1 MYQNY
6 IFYKTSY
13 ALSNIRNTQK
23 NTIFVAINHMM
34 CCEWRTCRLTN
45 WYQLFTTRRTRR
57 ATVEVVIFFFLIF
70 FFWCLAFSNFTRL
83 EIPSEIYN
91 MRLRGIAM
99 SCKFTKN
106 PHLTKIMSEIP
117 LLWVCDPIPKLS
129 SEYQY
134 CSTIVSP
141 LSVFRYSVSKR
152 SSKVSTLNYIC
163 LILCIYVNG
172 FVLFCSC
179 LSSILILRFSSFRS

>member
-1 MYQNY
+1 MV
-6 IFYKTSY
+6 
-13 ALSNIRNTQK
+13 LVMLGTQK
-23 NTIFVAINHMM
+23 NITILITIHQVTG
-34 CCEWRTCRLTN
+34 CEQWKYIHTI
-45 WYQLFTTRRTRR
+45 WYLLFTTR
-57 ATVEVVIFFFLIF
+57 
-70 FFWCLAFSNFTRL
+70 L
-83 EIPSEIYN
+83 EILSEIYSVY
-91 MRLRGIAM
+91 LRGIAM
-99 SCKFTKN
+99 SWKFTKN

-179 LSSILILRFSSFRS
+179 LSSVLILRFSSFRS